1 MNELALFLLKSL
13 VDKPE
18 EVELAQSE
26 DNGTLRLKARISAG
40 DKGKIIGK
48 NGKVIKAL
56 RAIVSAGASKQGKK
70 VFLDIE

>member
-1 MNELALFLLKSL
+1 MNELAIFLLKAL

-18 EVELAQSE
+18 EVELSHSE

>member
-1 MNELALFLLKSL
+1 MNELAVFLLKAL

-18 EVELAQSE
+18 EVAVAQSE
-26 DNGTLRLKARISAG
+26 DGTTLRLKAKIAEG

-56 RAIVSAGASKQGKK
+56 RAIVSAGAAKQGKK